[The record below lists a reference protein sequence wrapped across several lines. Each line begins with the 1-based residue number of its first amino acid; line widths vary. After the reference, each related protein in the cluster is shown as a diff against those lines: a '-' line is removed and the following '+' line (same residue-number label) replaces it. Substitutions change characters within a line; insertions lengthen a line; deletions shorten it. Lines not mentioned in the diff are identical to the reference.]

1 MSDLNFKRFIMA
13 TMSVPT
19 TPTPLPTDVDERLS
33 QKLSKIR
40 DEHESIHQSRPSL
53 SARRGVNCR
62 LRPCLYDNKLLDFP
76 KVSDPEQDISK
87 ILPFLWIGSRGNA
100 LDRALIMGEKPSIV
114 SKKFGLIINVT
125 PKPEHGGCPNKFE
138 GEGIEYLR
146 VALLD
151 DSGQPISEHFDVTFK
166 AIDKARAA
174 GHYVLVHCEKGISR
188 SSTIVM
194 AYIMRALCIPFKDAF
209 DIVKAARSFVSPNID
224 FIGQLLR
231 FQKTLTLRP
240 TAEDDEFIPRRSNA
254 ESE

>member
-1 MSDLNFKRFIMA
+1 MA

-19 TPTPLPTDVDERLS
+19 TPTTPTTPTIGADERLS
-33 QKLSKIR
+33 QKLRKIR
-40 DEHESIHQSRPSL
+40 DEHESIHQSRPPL
-53 SARRGVNCR
+53 SVRRGVSCR
-62 LRPCLYDNKLLDFP
+62 LRSCLYDSKPAQHFP
-76 KVSDPEQDISK
+76 KMFDPEQDISK

-100 LDRALIMGEKPSIV
+100 LDRALILGEKPSIV
-114 SKKFGLIINVT
+114 GKKFGLIINVT
-125 PKPEHGGCPNKFE
+125 PEHGGCPNKFE
-138 GEGIEYLR
+138 DEGIEYLR
-146 VALLD
+146 ADLLD
-151 DSGQPISEHFDVTFK
+151 DSGQPISEYFDVTFE

-188 SSTIVM
+188 SSTIVI
-194 AYIMRALCIPFKDAF
+194 AYIMRALCISFKDAF
-209 DIVKAARSFVSPNID
+209 DIVKGARSFVSPNID